1 MTPARDPKQ
10 RKLLNLVVR
19 VFREKKD
26 GGEETEEGE
35 KKGHFMDASQT
46 ATAWHAGS
54 HFETFPGRRRKLAPG
69 SFQETILKHFQAD
82 TENSL
87 QEPSR
92 SHFEVFP
99 GRRRKLAPGGF

>member
-46 ATAWHAGS
+46 ATAWHSGS
-54 HFETFPGRRRKLAPG
+54 HFEAFPGRCRKLTPG
-69 SFQETILKHFQAD
+69 SFQDVILKHFQAD
-82 TENSL
+82 AENSL
-87 QEPSR
+87 QEASR
-92 SHFEVFP
+92 KAF
-99 GRRRKLAPGGF
+99 